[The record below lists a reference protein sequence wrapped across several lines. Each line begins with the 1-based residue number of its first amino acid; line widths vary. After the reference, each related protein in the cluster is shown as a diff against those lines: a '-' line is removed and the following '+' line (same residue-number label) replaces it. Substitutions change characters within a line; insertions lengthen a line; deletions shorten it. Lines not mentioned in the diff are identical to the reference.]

1 MRLRVE
7 VVVVLQ
13 PQLFLKIISTF
24 LKFSLALK
32 LTARIKLLSI
42 TKGKKSEIYAIQRF
56 SR

>member
-1 MRLRVE
+1 MRLKVE
-7 VVVVLQ
+7 VAVILR

-32 LTARIKLLSI
+32 STARIKLLSI
-42 TKGKKSEIYAIQRF
+42 TKGKKSETYAIQRF